1 MANPNIY
8 APIFEALSIFL
19 VAIGIPLGA
28 AIIGGLLIGIIQ
40 TATQIQD
47 QTLPQS
53 IKLFVVIAVYAA
65 IGGSLLYPLSQFTET
80 LFRDFP
86 LMVR

>member
-1 MANPNIY
+1 MGGSTLF

-28 AIIGGLLIGIIQ
+28 AIIGGLLIGILQ

-53 IKLFVVIAVYAA
+53 VKLFVVIAVYAA
-65 IGGSLLYPLSQFTET
+65 VGGSLLYPLSEFTET

-86 LMVR
+86 KMVR